1 MAVRVLKRN
10 TAASRNMSV
19 ADFSEITKKKPE
31 KSLLLP
37 RKQKAGRNNQGKI
50 TVRHRGGGAKRAIRM
65 VDFKLQNVVGAKVA
79 AIEYDP
85 GRSARLALLALPGGG
100 KAYVLAGLNWKVG
113 QKISAG
119 EEVEIVEGN
128 RLSLQ
133 NIPLGS
139 VIYNIELTPGRGG
152 QLVRSAGAKAQLV
165 SREEKYAQVKLP
177 SGEVRLIN
185 VACMAT
191 IGQVG
196 NLDHQNIRVGSAG
209 RKRRMGIRPTVR
221 GKAMNPVDHRH
232 GGGEGSQPIGLAR
245 PVTPWGKPALGAKT
259 RRRKLTNK
267 YIVKS
272 RKKGR

>member
-1 MAVRVLKRN
+1 MAVRTIKRN
-10 TAASRNMSV
+10 TAAARNMSV
-19 ADFSEITKKKPE
+19 SDFAEITKKKPE

-50 TVRHRGGGAKRAIRM
+50 TIRHRGGGAKRAIRI
-65 VDFKLQNVVGAKVA
+65 VDFKFSNVDGAKVA

-85 GRSARLALLALPGGG
+85 GRSARIALLELPGGG
-100 KAYVLAGLNWKVG
+100 KAYVLAGLRWKVG

-119 EEVEIVEGN
+119 EEIEIREGN
-128 RLSLQ
+128 RLPIKNL
-133 NIPLGS
+133 PLGS

-152 QLVRSAGAKAQLV
+152 QLVRSAGARAQLV
-165 SREEKYAQVKLP
+165 SREDQYAQIKLP
-177 SGEVRLIN
+177 SGEVRLVN
-185 VACMAT
+185 VECLAT
-191 IGQVG
+191 LGQVG
-196 NLDHQNIRVGSAG
+196 NLDHQNIRIGSAG

-232 GGGEGSQPIGLAR
+232 GGGEGSQPIGLKR

-259 RRRKLTNK
+259 RRRKQTNQF
-267 YIVKS
+267 IIKS